1 MAVHG
6 VDQMPEKLI
15 TFLLQGRNDAYA
27 PDYSYR
33 INSSINLLA
42 ESLSAAGL
50 LQRAEILFVD
60 WGSEVPLAE
69 VVTPSPAACEI
80 LEFVHV
86 PPDRA
91 LATMP
96 DGSRYTTLVVNVG
109 VRRAA
114 GQYIMLTDTDVLW
127 TKTSIARLGDLLDGR
142 IATPFPVSE
151 TCFSVKR
158 YQIPW
163 ETAQRCPSPAEWERY
178 LALSAFGLLHECA
191 PAITLGGFAG
201 AQLMHRD
208 LWHELRGYDENL
220 TSAWGWADNDLS
232 IRAGKTRPW
241 LDTCSFGILSYHV
254 EHRSRLVV
262 DEPRPPHTINPMTFG
277 PDAAPNG
284 PDWGLNGEV
293 LPRLKAT
300 PAPAPQA
307 PRRPLQA
314 LLSPTW
320 DAFQQAL
327 GEESVGVL
335 LNRLHL
341 GTTTEE
347 DGTPRLDPET
357 LGQLVEQVRG
367 ALGKDAVGN
376 DGSHADLVTA
386 VCAFCRMEQP
396 ARLHHFGRLDAL
408 LLQTAMLAAPGM
420 EVYLAAP
427 WPYGVLDNAPLHPG
441 LLSGMLWHTRFRGYT
456 RIVPG
461 EPETMP
467 ARLDPVGAGRIECAI
482 IDAASCGASLD
493 GIVATVLDRLEPGGM
508 VMGIGAMG
516 QNVAP
521 EDVDHFTSPSGVSIW
536 LRRA

>member
-1 MAVHG
+1 MKN
-6 VDQMPEKLI
+6 KLI
-15 TFLLQGRNDAYA
+15 TFLLQGRNDQYA

-33 INSSINLLA
+33 ITSSLNLLS
-42 ESLSAAGL
+42 ESLIAADL
-50 LQRAEILFVD
+50 IQSAEILFVD
-60 WGSEVPLAE
+60 WGSTVPLAE
-69 VVTPSPAACEI
+69 VVTPSPAAAEI

-86 PPDRA
+86 PSERA
-91 LATMP
+91 LETMP

-127 TKTSIARLGDLLDGR
+127 TKTSISRLGDLLNGK
-142 IATPFPVSE
+142 IATPFPVEE

-163 ETAQRCPSPAEWERY
+163 EVAQRCPSPVEWERY

-208 LWHELRGYDENL
+208 LWHELRGYDEKNL

-232 IRAGKTRPW
+232 IRAGKTHPW

-254 EHRSRLVV
+254 EHRSRLVA
-262 DEPRPPHTINPMTFG
+262 DTPRPAHTVNPMTFG
-277 PDAAPNG
+277 SDPAPSG
-284 PDWGLNGEV
+284 PDWGLNGED
-293 LPRLKAT
+293 LPRLKAA

-307 PRRPLQA
+307 ARRPLQGMLNPA
-314 LLSPTW
+314 W
-320 DAFQQAL
+320 EAFEQAL
-327 GEESVGVL
+327 SDESVGVL

-341 GTTTEE
+341 GTTT
-347 DGTPRLDPET
+347 DHGTTRLDPET
-357 LGQLVEQVRG
+357 VGHLVGRMRG
-367 ALGKDAVGN
+367 ALGTDAVGN
-376 DGSHADLVTA
+376 DGSHADLITA
-386 VCAFCRMEQP
+386 TGVFCRMEQP

-408 LLQTAMLAAPGM
+408 PLQTALLAAPGM

-427 WPYGVLDNAPLHPG
+427 WPYGVIDNAPLHPG
-441 LLSGMLWHTRFRGYT
+441 LLSGMLWHTAFRGYT

-461 EPETMP
+461 EPELMP
-467 ARLDPVGAGRIECAI
+467 SRLDSVGAGRIECAI
-482 IDAASCGASLD
+482 IDAASCGASLND
-493 GIVATVLDRLEPGGM
+493 IMATVLDRLEPGGM
-508 VMGIGAMG
+508 VVGIGAMG
-516 QNVAP
+516 EHATP
-521 EDVDHFTSPSGVSIW
+521 EDVAHFNSPAGVSIW